1 MPFSERISRL
11 KSSLI
16 REILAAAQRPEVMSF
31 AGGLPAEPMLPK
43 VQWEQMPASMGQYG
57 MSEGE
62 PALREAIAAEARALG
77 VPCEASQVL
86 IVSGSQ
92 QTLDLA
98 SKLFIDPG
106 TEVLLEA
113 PTYLAALQAFQL
125 FGADCVTVPLGAE
138 GPDLV
143 ALRQRLERHK
153 PAFAYLIP
161 TFQNPSGV
169 RYSEERRDAVAAL
182 LDEFGVTLIED
193 EPYRELVFDEG
204 RATPLVSRLRKSS
217 WIYTGTVSKTLLP
230 GLRVGFLIATP
241 DLFPHLLRLKQSADL
256 HTNRVGQWQALQW
269 FGSEAYRQHLAELR
283 EFYRV
288 RRDAMQEA
296 LLEHFGE
303 PGRMEYPG
311 GRAVLLA
318 DPQAAAG
325 YPHPAPAGAGRRCRI
340 HARRTFL
347 RRAGAEPRASAAEL
361 QPRRPGAPARRP
373 AAPGQGRPRRPG
385 RRSGLNPHR
394 RSSRGAGHPIRG
406 ATRCTRSTV
415 ITVRATATRSS
426 WPCRCSAS
434 TTSGYRWTFSRAR
447 PRPRSSWRRTPTA
460 RYRCWSL
467 EDGSCLWESNAILNF
482 LADGSALLPSEP
494 RLRTQVLQ
502 WQFFEQYSHEP
513 YVAVARFIKLYLG
526 LPEARRA
533 EFEEKKIGGYKALD
547 VMEKQ
552 LSRTPFLVGEQF
564 SIADITL
571 YAYTHVAHEGGFDLT
586 AYPAIRAWIKRV
598 GEVPGYVGMLD

>member
-1 MPFSERISRL
+1 MAFSERIARL

-43 VQWEQMPASMGQYG
+43 VEWAEMPASMGQYG

-125 FGADCVTVPLGAE
+125 FGANCVTVPLGAE
-138 GPDLV
+138 GPDV
-143 ALRQRLERHK
+143 AALRQRLEKHK

-169 RYSEERRDAVAAL
+169 RYTEERRDEVAAL

-204 RATPLVSRLRKSS
+204 AATPLVSRLKKAS

-256 HTNRVGQWQALQW
+256 HTNRIGQWQALQW
-269 FGSEAYRQHLAELR
+269 FGTEQYRQHLAELR
-283 EFYRV
+283 DFYRV
-288 RRDAMQEA
+288 RRDSMQAA
-296 LLEHFGE
+296 LEEHFGE
-303 PGRMEYPG
+303 LASWEVPQGGLFFWLTLKQPLDTRTLLKPALEQNVAFMPGEPFFIDPDKHPG
-311 GRAVLLA
+311 HLRLNFSHVAPERLGEGLKRLA
-318 DPQAAAG
+318 GVIRQAQAA
-325 YPHPAPAGAGRRCRI
+325 
-340 HARRTFL
+340 
-347 RRAGAEPRASAAEL
+347 EAA
-361 QPRRPGAPARRP
+361 
-373 AAPGQGRPRRPG
+373 
-385 RRSGLNPHR
+385 
-394 RSSRGAGHPIRG
+394 
-406 ATRCTRSTV
+406 
-415 ITVRATATRSS
+415 
-426 WPCRCSAS
+426 
-434 TTSGYRWTFSRAR
+434 
-447 PRPRSSWRRTPTA
+447 
-460 RYRCWSL
+460 
-467 EDGSCLWESNAILNF
+467 
-482 LADGSALLPSEP
+482 
-494 RLRTQVLQ
+494 
-502 WQFFEQYSHEP
+502 
-513 YVAVARFIKLYLG
+513 
-526 LPEARRA
+526 
-533 EFEEKKIGGYKALD
+533 
-547 VMEKQ
+547 
-552 LSRTPFLVGEQF
+552 
-564 SIADITL
+564 
-571 YAYTHVAHEGGFDLT
+571 
-586 AYPAIRAWIKRV
+586 
-598 GEVPGYVGMLD
+598 

>member
-1 MPFSERISRL
+1 MAFSERIARL

-43 VQWEQMPASMGQYG
+43 VEWADMPASMGQYG

-62 PALREAIAAEARALG
+62 PELREAIAAEARKLG

-138 GPDLV
+138 GPDV
-143 ALRQRLERHK
+143 AALRQRLEKHK

-169 RYSEERRDAVAAL
+169 RYTEQRRDEVAAL

-204 RATPLVSRLRKSS
+204 AATPLVSRLKKAS

-256 HTNRVGQWQALQW
+256 HTNRIGQWQALQW
-269 FGSEAYRQHLAELR
+269 FGTQAYSDHLAELR
-283 EFYRV
+283 DFYRV
-288 RRDAMQEA
+288 RRDAMQVA
-296 LLEHFGE
+296 LEEHFGDLAEWNIPQGGLFFWLTLKQRIDTRSLLDTALKQNVAFMPGE
-303 PGRMEYPG
+303 PFFAHPEQNPG
-311 GRAVLLA
+311 HLRLNFSHVAPERLGEGLRRLAAVIREA
-318 DPQAAAG
+318 QAAQ
-325 YPHPAPAGAGRRCRI
+325 
-340 HARRTFL
+340 
-347 RRAGAEPRASAAEL
+347 AA
-361 QPRRPGAPARRP
+361 
-373 AAPGQGRPRRPG
+373 
-385 RRSGLNPHR
+385 
-394 RSSRGAGHPIRG
+394 
-406 ATRCTRSTV
+406 
-415 ITVRATATRSS
+415 
-426 WPCRCSAS
+426 
-434 TTSGYRWTFSRAR
+434 
-447 PRPRSSWRRTPTA
+447 
-460 RYRCWSL
+460 
-467 EDGSCLWESNAILNF
+467 
-482 LADGSALLPSEP
+482 
-494 RLRTQVLQ
+494 
-502 WQFFEQYSHEP
+502 
-513 YVAVARFIKLYLG
+513 
-526 LPEARRA
+526 
-533 EFEEKKIGGYKALD
+533 
-547 VMEKQ
+547 
-552 LSRTPFLVGEQF
+552 
-564 SIADITL
+564 
-571 YAYTHVAHEGGFDLT
+571 
-586 AYPAIRAWIKRV
+586 
-598 GEVPGYVGMLD
+598 